1 MRQIVFALCVS
12 VLAAGCASSGT
23 AAGNQAATGNTTRA
37 RQNVITLQEIRESR
51 APSLF
56 DLVRQLRPGWP
67 LNQVTVFVNNDPL
80 GAVQV
85 LSSLSVNNTA
95 EIRFLSKSEAQFKW
109 GTRFNE
115 VVQVITR

>member
-1 MRQIVFALCVS
+1 MRQFVFALCLS
-12 VLAAGCASSGT
+12 MLAAGCASSGT
-23 AAGNQAATGNTTRA
+23 ASGNQSATGTTTRA
-37 RQNVITLQEIRESR
+37 RLNVISLQEIRESR

-56 DLVRQLRPGWP
+56 DMVRQLRPGWST
-67 LNQVTVFVNNDPL
+67 QVTVFVNNDPL
-80 GAVQV
+80 GGFQV

-115 VVQVITR
+115 VIQVITR